1 MDLLHQPDPQQ
12 KQRLRQCKDDKW
24 QRKAQQQRP
33 EREYER
39 AIKPLSASWPLGTR
53 RATELIHVVNVNLG
67 QPLAVWLFFENTD
80 GIPSH
85 LRHFTVVLNL
95 INRPA
100 ASLISI
106 FTVTLD
112 TGDFYGE
119 IFPVSSL
126 EQVGPELSDGF
137 RAIDRLHARRH

>member
-1 MDLLHQPDPQQ
+1 MSACQLGASNSTSLRPPSVGFLAITQAAGQP
-12 KQRLRQCKDDKW
+12 
-24 QRKAQQQRP
+24 
-33 EREYER
+33 
-39 AIKPLSASWPLGTR
+39 
-53 RATELIHVVNVNLG
+53 ELVRVVNVGLG

-80 GIPSH
+80 STPSH
-85 LRHFTVVLNL
+85 LRHFIVVLNL

-100 ASLISI
+100 ASLVGI

-112 TGDFYGE
+112 TGDFYCE
-119 IFPVSSL
+119 IFPVPSL